1 MKKINFKV
9 PETINHTHEVGIVN
23 LMNEEITASFDNI
36 IDQFHFEL
44 VEQACEKLV
53 K

>member
-1 MKKINFKV
+1 MD
-9 PETINHTHEVGIVN
+9 INHTHEGSIGN

-36 IDQFHFEL
+36 FDQFHFEL
-44 VEQACEKLV
+44 VEQAYEKLV